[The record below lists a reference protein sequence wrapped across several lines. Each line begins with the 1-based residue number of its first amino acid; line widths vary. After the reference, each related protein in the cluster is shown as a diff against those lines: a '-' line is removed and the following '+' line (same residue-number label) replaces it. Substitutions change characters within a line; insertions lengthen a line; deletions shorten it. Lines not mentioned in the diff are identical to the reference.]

1 MTSNK
6 SAGGAHLL
14 LITDNNQ
21 LLSTSLRNNTT
32 QKIKI
37 PSSLEPEDV
46 SFVTA
51 NRNHATIICKSN
63 ILYIYPLFIIRIVPK

>member
-6 SAGGAHLL
+6 AAGGVHLL
-14 LITDNNQ
+14 LITDKNE

-37 PSSLEPEDV
+37 PSSIVPKDV

-51 NRNHATIICKSN
+51 NRNRAIVISKSIEN
-63 ILYIYPLFIIRIVPK
+63 T

>member
-37 PSSLEPEDV
+37 PSSIDPEDV

-51 NRNHATIICKSN
+51 NRNHATIICKSY
-63 ILYIYPLFIIRIVPK
+63 ILIIYPLFIIRIVPK